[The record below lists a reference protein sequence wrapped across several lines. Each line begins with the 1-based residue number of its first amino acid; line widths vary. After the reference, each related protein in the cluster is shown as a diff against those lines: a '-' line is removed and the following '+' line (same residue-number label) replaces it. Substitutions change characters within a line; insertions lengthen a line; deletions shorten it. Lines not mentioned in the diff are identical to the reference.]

1 MVESNTAPSG
11 SAAVFKISG
20 SRLRIDCQL
29 LESVLGFMSKE
40 AEKVEFGIRW
50 KLGIFDGA
58 RTRSEKISRP
68 VSTNDVW
75 QLLRRGERN

>member
-1 MVESNTAPSG
+1 
-11 SAAVFKISG
+11 
-20 SRLRIDCQL
+20 
-29 LESVLGFMSKE
+29 MSKE